1 MSFQQMNNQT
11 WGPEDGALLQNLRTS
26 AGIDAFVF
34 ARTNTISAAQLQELE
49 SGEGR
54 SFYNELIK
62 RNTGIK
68 LLKKLGYEYPV
79 NAEQVTPPALESMPA
94 VFALET
100 EALAQTDSIASPI
113 SSSDIYKKS
122 SPHPFFKHPL
132 LVTAGLLSMGF
143 LGFLGIQYQGQT
155 QREIPT
161 VLQSESGQTTTP
173 ASAAQTTES
182 PPSLVITSG
191 TETLPQTASLPTA
204 ESNAHFASDR
214 AQLASIACDD
224 KHRKYSASHTPSNP
238 LKPGSYIYIE
248 AKADSALCVLDSDN
262 KLSLLSL
269 KAGMNQTVNG
279 LAPFLVHTSNWQG
292 LQIFFQGRLVRTDL
306 GDSAHLLLQSLPF

>member
-1 MSFQQMNNQT
+1 MLFQQMNNQPWT
-11 WGPEDGALLQNLRTS
+11 PEDGELLQSLRTS
-26 AGIDAFVF
+26 AWIDAFVF

-79 NAEQVTPPALESMPA
+79 TEIQVTPPASVALIAAPA
-94 VFALET
+94 P
-100 EALAQTDSIASPI
+100 EADSTIKQVVASEV
-113 SSSDIYKKS
+113 YKK
-122 SPHPFFKHPL
+122 PFPNPFARHPL
-132 LVTAGLLSMGF
+132 LMTGGLLSVV
-143 LGFLGIQYQGQT
+143 LWGFLGIQQLET
-155 QREIPT
+155 PPTEIQRHAATPVENAHPNGSASAP
-161 VLQSESGQTTTP
+161 QAKEPTTTLMP
-173 ASAAQTTES
+173 ASAPEA
-182 PPSLVITSG
+182 LHKK
-191 TETLPQTASLPTA
+191 ASIAPA
-204 ESNAHFASDR
+204 EAPANAAPDR
-214 AQLASIACDD
+214 SQLASIACEDQ
-224 KHRKYSASHTPSNP
+224 HRQNSTSHTPSNP

-262 KLSLLSL
+262 KLSLLNL
-269 KAGMNQTVNG
+269 KAGMKQTVNG

-292 LQIFFQGRLVRTDL
+292 LEIFFQGRLVRTDL

>member
-1 MSFQQMNNQT
+1 MPCPQMNHQH
-11 WGPEDGALLQNLRTS
+11 WGPEDGELLQRLRTS

-34 ARTNTISAAQLQELE
+34 ARTNTISATQLQELE

-79 NAEQVTPPALESMPA
+79 TEMQVIPPVPEALLA
-94 VFALET
+94 VPALET
-100 EALAQTDSIASPI
+100 EALAQADSIASPV
-113 SSSDIYKKS
+113 SSSDVYKKS
-122 SPHPFFKHPL
+122 SPHPFLKHPL
-132 LVTAGLLSMGF
+132 LVTGGLLSIGF
-143 LGFLGIQYQGQT
+143 LGFWGVQYQDPKKI
-155 QREIPT
+155 EIPA
-161 VLQSESGQTTTP
+161 VLHSERGQPTAP
-173 ASAAQTTES
+173 ASAA
-182 PPSLVITSG
+182 PSTGSTPALVIASAP
-191 TETLPQTASLPTA
+191 ETLPNTARPA
-204 ESNAHFASDR
+204 PEVPVNAAPDR
-214 AQLASIACDD
+214 MQLASIACEE
-224 KHRKYSASHTPSNP
+224 KHKINSTSHTPSNP

-262 KLSLLSL
+262 KLSLLNL

-292 LQIFFQGRLVRTDL
+292 LQIFFQGRLVRADL
-306 GDSAHLLLQSLPF
+306 GDSAHLLLQSLPL